1 MNIFFF
7 IFCNTVN
14 VFTATFDQSNESL
27 ISKSVHFFFLS
38 SVCVYWAVDIDCWS
52 IQKSKLSYLWA
63 IPML

>member
-14 VFTATFDQSNESL
+14 VFTATFDQSNKSL

-38 SVCVYWAVDIDCWS
+38 SVCVY
-52 IQKSKLSYLWA
+52 
-63 IPML
+63 